1 MPGARGLRTGEQLC
15 PDGAGPELSW
25 NPHSA
30 QLSRQ
35 VSTASV
41 HLGHPR
47 VDMTHVIHSW
57 NVRKAW
63 FCEGLVV
70 SVSPLHLAT
79 LRLDL
84 QRVPHCV
91 PTPSNAGQQGQ
102 GSTASVDAILECVP
116 LPREDAQYWLV
127 FSVLNRK
134 RRALPCAGSAVN
146 MILLTVFVPTAE
158 LGRGSSGPHS
168 GPFPGPVSTSVPRP
182 QDRMMACQSLI
193 LQGCFSFFL

>member
-1 MPGARGLRTGEQLC
+1 
-15 PDGAGPELSW
+15 
-25 NPHSA
+25 
-30 QLSRQ
+30 
-35 VSTASV
+35 
-41 HLGHPR
+41 
-47 VDMTHVIHSW
+47 MTHAIHSW

-79 LRLDL
+79 LRLDV
-84 QRVPHCV
+84 QRPPHCV
-91 PTPSNAGQQGQ
+91 PTPSNPGQQGQ

-134 RRALPCAGSAVN
+134 RCALPCAGSAVN

-193 LQGCFSFFL
+193 LQGCFSSFS